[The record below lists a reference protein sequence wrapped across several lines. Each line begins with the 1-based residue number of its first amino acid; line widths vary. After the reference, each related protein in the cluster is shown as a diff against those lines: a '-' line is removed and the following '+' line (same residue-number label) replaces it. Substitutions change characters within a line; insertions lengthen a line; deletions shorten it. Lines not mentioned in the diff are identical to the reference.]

1 MRDNDEMARI
11 KINTLEMEIKQQ
23 NEFASKEET
32 NYENQI
38 KMLQGELKEIR
49 GTEVNW
55 QGDFDNLISKNA
67 ELQSINARTKAQV
80 AELEGHLAEM

>member
-23 NEFASKEET
+23 NEFSSKEEA
-32 NYENQI
+32 NYDNQI
-38 KMLQGELKEIR
+38 KTLQEELREIR

-67 ELQSINARTKAQV
+67 EL
-80 AELEGHLAEM
+80 